1 MDQFLQFT
9 VSALTLACT
18 VSLIATGWVLIYQVS
33 EVLNLAQGSFVVI
46 GGLLFASL
54 TGDYGVPLVLAVVIT
69 ILVGAGLGVASDFV
83 VLKPARQVTGLAPI
97 FITLGLAY
105 VLGDLTRTIW
115 GADPMTTGHFLTDRP
130 FQVGGVSIQAQAVVL
145 WAATVFT
152 LLALWIVFDRTL
164 IGKSMR
170 ACAQSP
176 QGATLVGIN
185 PARVRSIAFGVAA
198 GLGALSGALL
208 IPLSPMSW
216 SDGLH
221 IGLQGL
227 VAAILGRWSYA
238 GAVAGAVLLAAAETY
253 TAGYVSSAWKDA
265 VWLLLLILV
274 LLAAATRPRVRL
286 RRPASDRR
294 ATAGAAA

>member
-9 VSALTLACT
+9 VTALTLACT
-18 VSLIATGWVLIYQVS
+18 VSLIAMGWVLIYQVS
-33 EVLNLAQGSFVVI
+33 EVLNLAQGSFLVI
-46 GGLLFASL
+46 GGLAFATLSS
-54 TGDYGVPLVLAVVIT
+54 DHGVPRVLAVI
-69 ILVGAGLGVASDFV
+69 IAIVGVSALGVLSDFV
-83 VLKPARQVTGLAPI
+83 VLKPAKEVTGLAPI

-105 VLGDLTRTIW
+105 VLGELTRAVW
-115 GADPMTTGHFLTDRP
+115 GPDPLTARHFLTDTP
-130 FQVGGVSIQAQAVVL
+130 VDVGGVSIQAQAVVL
-145 WAATVFT
+145 WATTVLT
-152 LLALWIVFDRTL
+152 LLVLWLVFDRTL
-164 IGKSMR
+164 LGKAMR

-198 GLGALSGALL
+198 GLGALAGALL
-208 IPLSPMSW
+208 IPLSPISW

-238 GAVAGAVLLAAAETY
+238 GAVAGAALLAAAETY
-253 TAGYVSSAWKDA
+253 TAGYISSAWKDA

-274 LLAAATRPRVRL
+274 LLAAAIRPRLPL
-286 RRPASDRR
+286 RRPRPTRR
-294 ATAGAAA
+294 SRTVPV